1 MLFDPVSTVPATPP
15 RRPVY
20 DVVPSHLIVV
30 AVLAAMSAV
39 TVSLRAFADCAK
51 AVAGPVYPPETVQ
64 VGTFP
69 ATKTALVELIVIV
82 SANSLVPPVVIV
94 APVPESSAVAGV
106 KTKVRNLGTRPTTS
120 SFEVA
125 TEVKDDAVAARVS
138 YVAPAVADVV
148 SFVVT
153 IVNGMVPAPGFTAK
167 APAVALATG
176 VPMIMTL
183 AEVRAS
189 WAVAP
194 MPAAPITVRTASFA
208 GVAPPS
214 RVPNTVIVLPA
225 T

>member
-1 MLFDPVSTVPATPP
+1 M
-15 RRPVY
+15 
-20 DVVPSHLIVV
+20 
-30 AVLAAMSAV
+30 
-39 TVSLRAFADCAK
+39 
-51 AVAGPVYPPETVQ
+51 
-64 VGTFP
+64 
-69 ATKTALVELIVIV
+69 
-82 SANSLVPPVVIV
+82 VPPVVIV

-153 IVNGMVPAPGFTAK
+153 IVNGMVPAAGFTAK

-183 AEVRAS
+183 AEVRAAA
-189 WAVAP
+189 AVAP